1 MTTNNN
7 FKNLT
12 FFVLEGLYLII
23 VELFNQI
30 LIKSTIAIELSNMK
44 TTLIFDILYVLGFFL
59 FICILPS
66 KIKKIVINLHN
77 IIFLIITIANYFIYS
92 YFGNIFSWRDLFL
105 TGDGFSFI
113 NSIFK
118 FINLKFIIYLI
129 ISVILLILINKSI
142 NKISIKINKIKIII
156 ALCGL
161 FLIFITKE
169 ITKKTYLYNTSDGWD
184 SQEVLNNGANYYKD
198 WINPVRLLRICGTY
212 EYTIKDFTNSFLK
225 KDNYKQSFKEV
236 DTYLKKYQNQN
247 QITNYEGI
255 FKNKNLILVMME
267 AMDDWLVNENT
278 TPTIYKMMKHGFNF
292 TNHYS
297 PGYVTG
303 DTANTEFIANT
314 GIYPN
319 ISKLSPNYAYVDNS
333 YPYALP
339 NLFKQE
345 GYSVNSYHR
354 SNGNIY
360 NRENM
365 HLSFGYTK
373 YHNYQSLGISED
385 NINLDSYLIK
395 DGYYKIVSSEKFMS
409 FIITYSPHS
418 PYIYQ
423 KEECQIHLEEIKQ
436 IYPEETNEEI
446 LCAYSSARETDEM
459 FKYLLDN
466 LSKDGVLN
474 DTIIIAFSDHPNK
487 IFLREDETKLLN
499 KTIFFI
505 YNNTMDNH
513 QIDTIT
519 SSINILP
526 TIVNL
531 FGINSKYYYPG
542 YDALNYQNGYVI
554 FNDYTYYD
562 GSNIKKITQ
571 DMQSDINYSKNL
583 LISNYYNTN

>member
-1 MTTNNN
+1 MTKNDNL
-7 FKNLT
+7 KNLI
-12 FFVLEGLYLII
+12 FLFLEGLYLII
-23 VELFNQI
+23 IELFNQI
-30 LIKSTIAIELSNMK
+30 LIKSTIFIELSNMK
-44 TTLIFDILYVLGFFL
+44 TALIFDILYVLGFFL
-59 FICILPS
+59 FVYILPP
-66 KIKKIVINLHN
+66 KIRKIIINLHN
-77 IIFLIITIANYFIYS
+77 IIFLIITMTNYFIYS

-105 TGDGFSFI
+105 AGDGFSFI

-118 FINLKFIIYLI
+118 FINVKLIIYLI
-129 ISVILLILINKSI
+129 ISILLLILINKSI
-142 NKISIKINKIKIII
+142 NKISLKITKRKIILACFI
-156 ALCGL
+156 LT
-161 FLIFITKE
+161 IIIITKV
-169 ITKKTYLYNTSDGWD
+169 ITKKIYLSNTSDGWD
-184 SQEVLNNGANYYKD
+184 SEEVLNNGANYYQD

-212 EYTIKDFTNSFLK
+212 EYIMRDFTISFLK
-225 KDNYKQSFKEV
+225 KDNYKNSYNEV
-236 DTYLKKYQNQN
+236 KDYLQEHQNKNETKNYQ
-247 QITNYEGI
+247 EI
-255 FKNKNLILVMME
+255 FKNKNLIFVMME
-267 AMDDWLVNENT
+267 AMDDWLVNEYT
-278 TPTIYKMMKHGFNF
+278 TPTIYQMMHHGFNF

-319 ISKLSPNYAYVDNS
+319 ISKLSPNYAYVNNS

-339 NLFKQE
+339 NLFKEE
-345 GYSVNSYHR
+345 GYFVNSYHR

-373 YHNYQSLGISED
+373 YHNYQSLDISED

-395 DGYYKIVSSEKFMS
+395 DGYDKIVFQEKFMS

-418 PYIYQ
+418 PYTYQ
-423 KEECQIHLEEIKQ
+423 KEECQIHLEEIKK

-459 FKYLLDN
+459 FKSLLEN
-466 LSKDGVLN
+466 LSKDNLLE

-487 IFLREDETKLLN
+487 ILLREDETKLLN
-499 KTIFFI
+499 KTVFFI
-505 YNNTMDNH
+505 YNNTMDSH

-526 TIVNL
+526 TVINL

-542 YDALNYQNGYVI
+542 YDALNYQDGYVI

-571 DMQSDINYSKNL
+571 SMQSDIDYSKNL